1 MEEQEDRT
9 LRLTLKQDIQQN
21 ITENGIPLVVT
32 YNPAFRNLSTTLRKN
47 FNILYSDA
55 EFRTAFTP
63 SL

>member
-1 MEEQEDRT
+1 MEEQVDRT

-21 ITENGIPLVVT
+21 ITKNGIPLVVT